1 MSSDTLKASAQK
13 VQRAM
18 AEKGF
23 ALRVREFPEGTRTAA
38 QAAEAVGCAVGQIA
52 KSLIFR
58 AKDSERPLLAIAS
71 GANRVDE
78 RALSRLLGEKIARA
92 DAAFV
97 RAKTGFA
104 IGGVPP
110 VGHLEKPVTF
120 IDRDLMA
127 YEVIWA
133 AAGTPHAVFALK
145 PADLVALTEG
155 EVADI
160 KKL

>member
-13 VQRAM
+13 VQRAL

-23 ALRVREFPEGTRTAA
+23 ALQVREFPEGTRTAA

-58 AKDSERPLLAIAS
+58 AKSSERPLLAIAS

-127 YEVIWA
+127 YEVVWA

>member
-1 MSSDTLKASAQK
+1 MSGDTLKSSAQK
-13 VQRAM
+13 VQRVL

-23 ALRVREFPEGTRTAA
+23 TLEVREFPEGTRTAA

-58 AKDSERPLLAIAS
+58 AKVSDRPLLAIAS

-92 DAAFV
+92 DADFV

>member
-23 ALRVREFPEGTRTAA
+23 ALQVREFPEGTRTAA